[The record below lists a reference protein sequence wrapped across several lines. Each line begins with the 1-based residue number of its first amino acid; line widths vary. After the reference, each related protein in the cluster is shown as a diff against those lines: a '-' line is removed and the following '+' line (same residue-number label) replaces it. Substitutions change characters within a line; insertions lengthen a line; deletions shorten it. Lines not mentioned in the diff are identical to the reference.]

1 VKFHSELTCE
11 LPDLFQRVIGRSI
24 QVDVPL
30 LLAAVS
36 ATSPCGEDLEYDAD
50 FLRLERDSRG
60 QPERSMGDSILPAE
74 PPEWR
79 SIQQQ
84 SLDLLQRSKDLRI
97 THFLLQSSLALEG
110 IPGLARSLTLI
121 SELLKQY
128 WADLHPRLDADDD
141 NDPTVRINALAGLT
155 SDVTIRLLR
164 ESILARSR
172 TFGSVSLR
180 AAANASGL
188 QSFADESLG
197 AEQLAGALIDSDP
210 EQLEIIRAALLE
222 ARSAAEAIEQQVSD
236 QVGSAQGVD
245 LGPLKQP
252 LKMALQ
258 ILGQFAPQSGDSE
271 LPDATGNDATAPVEY
286 ATAPSMPRN
295 TSPSGSAEINNRDD
309 VQRSLERILAY
320 YSRHEPSSPLPVL
333 LNRAKVL
340 VNADFATIVRNL
352 IPDGMSQFENLRGPD
367 SE

>member
-1 VKFHSELTCE
+1 M
-11 LPDLFQRVIGRSI
+11 
-24 QVDVPL
+24 DVPL

-110 IPGLARSLTLI
+110 IPGLARVLTLT

-128 WADLHPRLDADDD
+128 WAELHPRLDADDD

-172 TFGSVSLR
+172 TFGAVSLR

-188 QSFADESLG
+188 QSFPDESLG
-197 AEQLAGALIDSDP
+197 AEQLAGALLDSDP
-210 EQLEIIRAALLE
+210 EQLELTRAALLE
-222 ARSAAEAIEQQVSD
+222 ARGAAEAIEQHVSD

-271 LPDATGNDATAPVEY
+271 LPDASGDDNAAPTEF
-286 ATAPSMPRN
+286 ASAPSAPRN
-295 TSPSGSAEINNRDD
+295 TGSSTVSGEINNRDD
-309 VQRSLERILAY
+309 VLRSLDRILAY
-320 YSRHEPSSPLPVL
+320 YTRHEPSSPLPVL
-333 LNRAKVL
+333 LNRAKNL
-340 VNADFATIVRNL
+340 VHADFAAIVRNL

>member
-1 VKFHSELTCE
+1 M
-11 LPDLFQRVIGRSI
+11 
-24 QVDVPL
+24 DVPL

-50 FLRLERDSRG
+50 FLRLERDSQG

-110 IPGLARSLTLI
+110 IPGLARVLTLT

-128 WADLHPRLDADDD
+128 WAELHPRLDAEDD

-155 SDVTIRLLR
+155 SDITIGLLR

-172 TFGSVSLR
+172 TFGAVSLR

-188 QSFADESLG
+188 QSFPNESLG
-197 AEQLAGALIDSDP
+197 AEQLAGALLDSDP
-210 EQLEIIRAALLE
+210 EQLEITRAALLE

-258 ILGQFAPQSGDSE
+258 ILGQFAPQSGDSA
-271 LPDATGNDATAPVEY
+271 LSDPVSDDSAAPTEY
-286 ATAPSMPRN
+286 ASAPSTPRN
-295 TSPSGSAEINNRDD
+295 TSTSTVSGEINNRDD
-309 VQRSLERILAY
+309 VLRSLDRILAY
-320 YSRHEPSSPLPVL
+320 YTRHEPSSPLPVL
-333 LNRAKVL
+333 LNRAKNL
-340 VNADFATIVRNL
+340 VHADFAAIVRNL

>member
-1 VKFHSELTCE
+1 ME
-11 LPDLFQRVIGRSI
+11 
-24 QVDVPL
+24 VPL

-50 FLRLERDSRG
+50 FLRLERDSQG

-110 IPGLARSLTLI
+110 VTGLARALTLI

-128 WADLHPRLDADDD
+128 WADLHPRLDAEDD

-155 SDVTIRLLR
+155 SDTTIRLLR

-172 TFGSVSLR
+172 TFGAVSLR

-188 QSFADESLG
+188 QSFSDENLG
-197 AEQLAGALIDSDP
+197 AEQLAGAFLDSDP
-210 EQLEIIRAALLE
+210 EQLEITRTALHE
-222 ARSAAEAIEQQVSD
+222 ARSAAEAIEQQVSE

-258 ILGQFAPQSGDSE
+258 ILGQFAPQSGDSP
-271 LPDATGNDATAPVEY
+271 LPDSISDDSAAPVEFSS
-286 ATAPSMPRN
+286 APSAPRS
-295 TSPSGSAEINNRDD
+295 TGEINNRDD
-309 VQRSLERILAY
+309 VLRSLDRILAY
-320 YSRHEPSSPLPVL
+320 YTRHEPSSPLPVL
-333 LNRAKVL
+333 LNRAKNL
-340 VNADFATIVRNL
+340 VHADFAAIVRNL

>member
-1 VKFHSELTCE
+1 M
-11 LPDLFQRVIGRSI
+11 
-24 QVDVPL
+24 DVPL

-110 IPGLARSLTLI
+110 IPGLARVLTLT

-128 WADLHPRLDADDD
+128 WAELHPRLDADDD

-172 TFGSVSLR
+172 TFGAVSLR

-188 QSFADESLG
+188 QSFPDESLG
-197 AEQLAGALIDSDP
+197 AEQLAGALLDSDP
-210 EQLEIIRAALLE
+210 EQLELTRAALLE
-222 ARSAAEAIEQQVSD
+222 ARGAAEAIEQQVSD

-271 LPDATGNDATAPVEY
+271 LPDASGDDNAAPTEY
-286 ATAPSMPRN
+286 ASAPSAPRN
-295 TSPSGSAEINNRDD
+295 TGTSTVSGEINNRDD
-309 VQRSLERILAY
+309 VLRSLDRILAY
-320 YSRHEPSSPLPVL
+320 YTRHEPSSPLPVL
-333 LNRAKVL
+333 LNRAKNL
-340 VNADFATIVRNL
+340 VHADFAAIVRNL

>member
-1 VKFHSELTCE
+1 M
-11 LPDLFQRVIGRSI
+11 
-24 QVDVPL
+24 DVPL

-110 IPGLARSLTLI
+110 IPGLARVLTLI

-141 NDPTVRINALAGLT
+141 NDPTVRINALTGLT

-164 ESILARSR
+164 ESILVRSR
-172 TFGSVSLR
+172 TFGPVSLR

-188 QSFADESLG
+188 QNFADESLG
-197 AEQLAGALIDSDP
+197 AEQLTGALLDSDP
-210 EQLEIIRAALLE
+210 EQLAIIRAALLE
-222 ARSAAEAIEQQVSD
+222 ARSAAEAIEQEVSD

-258 ILGQFAPQSGDSE
+258 ILGQFAPQSGDSTE
-271 LPDATGNDATAPVEY
+271 PEPVNDDGAAAFEHTA
-286 ATAPSMPRN
+286 APSAPRAAQN
-295 TSPSGSAEINNRDD
+295 TSSGEISSRDD
-309 VQRSLERILAY
+309 VLRSLDRILAY
-320 YSRHEPSSPLPVL
+320 YTRHEPSSPLPVL
-333 LNRAKVL
+333 LNRAKNL
-340 VNADFATIVRNL
+340 VNADFAAIVRNL

>member
-1 VKFHSELTCE
+1 M
-11 LPDLFQRVIGRSI
+11 PDFIVPRAIGRSI

-36 ATSPCGEDLEYDAD
+36 ANSPCGEDLEYDAD

-110 IPGLARSLTLI
+110 LPGLARVLTLI

-172 TFGSVSLR
+172 TFGAVSLR

-188 QSFADESLG
+188 QSFADENLG
-197 AEQLAGALIDSDP
+197 AEQLAGALLDSDP
-210 EQLEIIRAALLE
+210 EQLEITRTALLE
-222 ARSAAEAIEQQVSD
+222 ARAAAEAIEQQVSD

-258 ILGQFAPQSGDSE
+258 ILGQFAPQSGDST
-271 LPDATGNDATAPVEY
+271 LSDSVADDSA
-286 ATAPSMPRN
+286 APSEYTSAPSTPRN
-295 TSPSGSAEINNRDD
+295 TGTSTVSGEINNRDD
-309 VQRSLERILAY
+309 VLRSLDRILAY
-320 YSRHEPSSPLPVL
+320 YTRHEPSSPLPVL
-333 LNRAKVL
+333 LNRAKNL
-340 VNADFATIVRNL
+340 VHADFAAIVRNL

>member
-1 VKFHSELTCE
+1 M
-11 LPDLFQRVIGRSI
+11 
-24 QVDVPL
+24 DVPL

-97 THFLLQSSLALEG
+97 THFLMQSSLALEG
-110 IPGLARSLTLI
+110 LPGMARVLTLI

-128 WADLHPRLDADDD
+128 WAELHPRLDADDD

-164 ESILARSR
+164 ESILTRSR
-172 TFGSVSLR
+172 TFGAVSLR

-188 QSFADESLG
+188 QSFPDENLG
-197 AEQLAGALIDSDP
+197 AEQLAGALLDSDP
-210 EQLEIIRAALLE
+210 EQLAITRAALLE

-258 ILGQFAPQSGDSE
+258 ILGQFAPQSGDSAQAD
-271 LPDATGNDATAPVEY
+271 PVSDDSDATTEY
-286 ATAPSMPRN
+286 ASAPSAPRN
-295 TSPSGSAEINNRDD
+295 TNTSTVSGDINNRDD
-309 VQRSLERILAY
+309 VLRSLDRILAY
-320 YSRHEPSSPLPVL
+320 YTRHEPSSPLPVL
-333 LNRAKVL
+333 LNRAKNL
-340 VNADFATIVRNL
+340 VHADFAAIVRNL

>member
-1 VKFHSELTCE
+1 MKFQLELACE
-11 LPDLFQRVIGRSI
+11 LPDSVSRAIGRSNS
-24 QVDVPL
+24 VEVPL

-50 FLRLERDSRG
+50 FLRLERDSLG
-60 QPERSMGDSILPAE
+60 QPERSMGDSILPAT

-79 SIQQQ
+79 GIQQQ

-97 THFLLQSSLALEG
+97 THYLLQSSLALEG
-110 IPGLARSLTLI
+110 VTGLARVLTLI

-128 WADLHPRLDADDD
+128 WADLHPRLDAEDD

-155 SDVTIRLLR
+155 SDATIRLLR

-172 TFGSVSLR
+172 TFGAVSLR

-188 QSFADESLG
+188 QSFPDENLG
-197 AEQLAGALIDSDP
+197 AEQLAGAFLDSDP
-210 EQLEIIRAALLE
+210 EQLEITRAALHE
-222 ARSAAEAIEQQVSD
+222 ARSVAEAIEQQVSE

-258 ILGQFAPQSGDSE
+258 ILGQFAPQSGDSP
-271 LPDATGNDATAPVEY
+271 LPDSISDDSAASVEHTTVPSTPRSTG
-286 ATAPSMPRN
+286 
-295 TSPSGSAEINNRDD
+295 TSSGEINNRDD
-309 VQRSLERILAY
+309 VLRSLDRILAY
-320 YSRHEPSSPLPVL
+320 YTRHEPSSPLPVL
-333 LNRAKVL
+333 LNRAKNL
-340 VNADFATIVRNL
+340 VHADFAAIVRNL

>member
-1 VKFHSELTCE
+1 M
-11 LPDLFQRVIGRSI
+11 
-24 QVDVPL
+24 DVPL

-110 IPGLARSLTLI
+110 LPGMARVLTLI

-128 WADLHPRLDADDD
+128 WAELHPRLDADDD

-172 TFGSVSLR
+172 TFGAVSLR

-188 QSFADESLG
+188 QSFPDENLG
-197 AEQLAGALIDSDP
+197 AEQLAGALLDSDP
-210 EQLEIIRAALLE
+210 EQLEITRAALLE

-258 ILGQFAPQSGDSE
+258 ILGQFAPQSGDSA
-271 LPDATGNDATAPVEY
+271 LSDPISDDSAAPTEY
-286 ATAPSMPRN
+286 ASAPSTPRN
-295 TSPSGSAEINNRDD
+295 TSTSSVSGEINNRDD
-309 VQRSLERILAY
+309 VLRSLDRILAY
-320 YSRHEPSSPLPVL
+320 YTRHEPSSPLPVL
-333 LNRAKVL
+333 LNRAKNL
-340 VNADFATIVRNL
+340 VHADFAAIVRNL